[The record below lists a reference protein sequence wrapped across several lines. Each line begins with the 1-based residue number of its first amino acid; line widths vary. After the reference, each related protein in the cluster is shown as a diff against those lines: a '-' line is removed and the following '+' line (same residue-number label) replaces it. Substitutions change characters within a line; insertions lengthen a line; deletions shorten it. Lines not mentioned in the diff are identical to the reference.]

1 MASSSAPL
9 PQPASLDDEK
19 LKEFDNVPLFMKT
32 IPGEDGDDIMINAIQ
47 SLIHEGSPDGG

>member
-32 IPGEDGDDIMINAIQ
+32 IPGDDGDDIMINAIQ